1 MAIEIPSIIARGVAA
16 IFAAVLRLAR
26 ASWRRESIGMEVFD
40 QALAR
45 QERLLVV
52 CWHAK
57 AISLFPLLEGFDAWI
72 LTNRSFRGQV
82 IAALA
87 GHFGYHS
94 ILLDHKHGE
103 ELQELLD
110 ELLQK
115 HRCLAI
121 AVDGPLGPLHRVRPS
136 LVRLASQL
144 KLLVVPLSV
153 AAQPKIVMR
162 RRWDKMEIP
171 LPFSRVLFGVG
182 KPFKVPPDVQPD
194 EIEAW
199 METIRKNIEDAD
211 QMIAK
216 FLTAS

>member
-1 MAIEIPSIIARGVAA
+1 MAIENSSIIARGVAA
-16 IFAAVLRLAR
+16 IFAAVLCLAR
-26 ASWRRESIGMEVFD
+26 ASWRRECMGMEVVD

-52 CWHAK
+52 FWHAK
-57 AISLFPLLEGFDAWI
+57 HISLFPLVEGFDAWI

-136 LVRLASQL
+136 LVRLASRL
-144 KLLVVPLSV
+144 KLVVVPLSV
-153 AAQPKIVMR
+153 AAEPKIVMR

-199 METIRKNIEDAD
+199 METIRKNIEEAD
-211 QMIAK
+211 QMIDK

>member
-1 MAIEIPSIIARGVAA
+1 MPTDVSSIIARVIAA
-16 IFAAVLRLAR
+16 IFAAVLRLVR

-94 ILLDHKHGE
+94 ILLDHKHGQ

-144 KLLVVPLSV
+144 KLVVVPLSV

-199 METIRKNIEDAD
+199 METIRKNIEEAD
-211 QMIAK
+211 QMIDK
-216 FLTAS
+216 FLIVK

>member
-1 MAIEIPSIIARGVAA
+1 MPTDIASIIARGVAA
-16 IFAAVLRLAR
+16 VFASVLRLAR
-26 ASWRRESIGMEVFD
+26 ASWRRESVGMEVVD

-45 QERLLVV
+45 RERLLVV
-52 CWHAK
+52 FWHAK
-57 AISLFPLLEGFDAWI
+57 HISLFPLVEGFDAWI

-94 ILLDHKHGE
+94 IILDHKHGQ

-110 ELLQK
+110 GLLQK

-162 RRWDKMEIP
+162 GRWDKMEIP
-171 LPFSRVLFGVG
+171 LPCCRVLFGVG

-199 METIRKNIEDAD
+199 METIRKNIEETD
-211 QMIAK
+211 QMIDNVLIVK
-216 FLTAS
+216 

>member
-1 MAIEIPSIIARGVAA
+1 MLIDVSSIIARGVAA
-16 IFAAVLRLAR
+16 VFAAVLRLVR
-26 ASWRRESIGMEVFD
+26 ASWRRECVGMEVVD

-45 QERLLVV
+45 QERLLAV

-57 AISLFPLLEGFDAWI
+57 HISLFPLVEGFDAWI

-94 ILLDHKHGE
+94 IILNHKHGQ
-103 ELQELLD
+103 ELQQLLD
-110 ELLQK
+110 GLLQK

-144 KLLVVPLSV
+144 KLVVVPFSV
-153 AAQPKIVMR
+153 ATQPKIVMR

-171 LPFSRVLFGVG
+171 LPFSRVLCGIG
-182 KPFKVPPDVQPD
+182 KPFKVPPDLQPD

-199 METIRKNIEDAD
+199 METIRKNIEETD
-211 QMIAK
+211 QMIDK
-216 FLTAS
+216 SLMAS

>member
-1 MAIEIPSIIARGVAA
+1 MPTDIASIIARAVAA
-16 IFAAVLRLAR
+16 VFAVVLRLAR
-26 ASWRRESIGMEVFD
+26 ASWRRQGIGMEVVD
-40 QALAR
+40 QALTR

-52 CWHAK
+52 FWHTKHIA
-57 AISLFPLLEGFDAWI
+57 LFPLVEGFDAWI

-94 ILLDHKHGE
+94 IFLDHKHGQ
-103 ELQELLD
+103 ELQQLLD
-110 ELLQK
+110 DLLQK

-171 LPFSRVLFGVG
+171 LPCSRVLFGVG

-194 EIEAW
+194 GIEAW
-199 METIRKNIEDAD
+199 METIQKNIEETD
-211 QMIAK
+211 QMIDNV
-216 FLTAS
+216 LTVK

>member
-1 MAIEIPSIIARGVAA
+1 MAKDVSSIITRGTAA
-16 IFAAVLRLAR
+16 VFAAVLRLAR
-26 ASWRRESIGMEVFD
+26 ASWRRGHVGMEVVD

-45 QERLLVV
+45 RERLLVV
-52 CWHAK
+52 FWHAK
-57 AISLFPLLEGFDAWI
+57 HISLFPLVEGFDAWI

-94 ILLDHKHGE
+94 IFLDCKHGQ

-110 ELLQK
+110 GLLQK
-115 HRCLAI
+115 HPCLAI

-136 LVRLASQL
+136 LVRLASEL

-153 AAQPKIVMR
+153 AAHPKIVMR
-162 RRWDKMEIP
+162 GRWDKMEIP
-171 LPFSRVLFGVG
+171 LPFSRILLGVG

-199 METIRKNIEDAD
+199 METIQKNIEETD
-211 QMIAK
+211 QMIDKLLMAP
-216 FLTAS
+216 

>member
-1 MAIEIPSIIARGVAA
+1 MAIEIPSIIARGIAA
-16 IFAAVLRLAR
+16 TFAAVLRLAR
-26 ASWRRESIGMEVFD
+26 ASWRRECMGMEVFD

-94 ILLDHKHGE
+94 ILLDHKHGQ

-162 RRWDKMEIP
+162 RRWDKMELP

-199 METIRKNIEDAD
+199 MERIRKNIEDAD
-211 QMIAK
+211 QMIDK

>member
-1 MAIEIPSIIARGVAA
+1 MPTDIASIIARGVAA
-16 IFAAVLRLAR
+16 VFAAVLRLAR
-26 ASWRRESIGMEVFD
+26 ASWRRERIGMEVID

-52 CWHAK
+52 FWHAK
-57 AISLFPLLEGFDAWI
+57 HISLFPLVEGFDVCL
-72 LTNRSFRGQV
+72 LTSRSFRGQV
-82 IAALA
+82 ISALS
-87 GHFGYHS
+87 GHFGYHG
-94 ILLDHKHGE
+94 IILDHKHGR

-110 ELLQK
+110 GLLQK

-136 LVRLASQL
+136 LVRLASEL

-182 KPFKVPPDVQPD
+182 KPFKIPPDVQPD
-194 EIEAW
+194 AIEAW
-199 METIRKNIEDAD
+199 METIRKNIEKTDHMVD
-211 QMIAK
+211 NVLIVK
-216 FLTAS
+216 

>member
-94 ILLDHKHGE
+94 ILLDHKHGQ

-144 KLLVVPLSV
+144 KLVVVPLSV

-182 KPFKVPPDVQPD
+182 KPFKVPPDVQPN

-199 METIRKNIEDAD
+199 MERIRKNIEEAD
-211 QMIAK
+211 QMIDK

>member
-1 MAIEIPSIIARGVAA
+1 MAINIASIIARGVAA

-26 ASWRRESIGMEVFD
+26 ASWRQERMGMEIVD

-52 CWHAK
+52 FWHTK
-57 AISLFPLLEGFDAWI
+57 HISLFPLVEGFDAWI

-94 ILLDHKHGE
+94 ITLDHKHGQ

-110 ELLQK
+110 GLLQK
-115 HRCLAI
+115 HSCLAI

-162 RRWDKMEIP
+162 GRWDKMEIP

-182 KPFKVPPDVQPD
+182 KTFKIPPDVKPD

-199 METIRKNIEDAD
+199 METIKKNIEETD
-211 QMIAK
+211 QMIEK
-216 FLTAS
+216 YLMAS

>member
-1 MAIEIPSIIARGVAA
+1 MPTNIVSIIAHGVAA
-16 IFAAVLRLAR
+16 IFAALLRLAR
-26 ASWRRESIGMEVFD
+26 ASWCRRSMGMDVVD

-45 QERLLVV
+45 QDRLLVV
-52 CWHAK
+52 FWHAK
-57 AISLFPLLEGFDAWI
+57 HISLFPLVEGFDAWI

-94 ILLDHKHGE
+94 IILDHKHGE

-110 ELLQK
+110 GLLQK

-182 KPFKVPPDVQPD
+182 KSFKVPPDMQAD
-194 EIEAW
+194 EIELW
-199 METIRKNIEDAD
+199 METVRKNIEETD
-211 QMIAK
+211 QMIDK
-216 FLTAS
+216 FLMAS